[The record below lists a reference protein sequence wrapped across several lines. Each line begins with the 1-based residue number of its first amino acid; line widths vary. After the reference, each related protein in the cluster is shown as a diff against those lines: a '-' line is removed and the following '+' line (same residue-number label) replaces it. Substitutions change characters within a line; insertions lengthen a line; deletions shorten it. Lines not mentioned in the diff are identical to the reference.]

1 MAQILSDYHY
11 TRVDANNYNMNLIK
25 LTMNNARI
33 ISFNSDFISMSPK
46 DLNGVIIPATGF
58 RAKKLLPLAAWC
70 KLQISLS
77 FYHHICHKKG
87 GAVNISLLARALFDE
102 LCRQPLLQKDCAL
115 SHMQPVH
122 CTSWVLHLS
131 ELYFNSL
138 GAHWSIWRRALKKQ
152 SPRLD

>member
-58 RAKKLLPLAAWC
+58 RAKKLLPLAA
-70 KLQISLS
+70 
-77 FYHHICHKKG
+77 
-87 GAVNISLLARALFDE
+87 
-102 LCRQPLLQKDCAL
+102 
-115 SHMQPVH
+115 
-122 CTSWVLHLS
+122 
-131 ELYFNSL
+131 
-138 GAHWSIWRRALKKQ
+138 
-152 SPRLD
+152 